1 MDIIERIPAEV
12 FPPGD
17 FLKEELDARGWSQT
31 DFAQILGKTI
41 KTVNEIVLGKR
52 RITPETA
59 RLLGQALGTS
69 ARVWVNL
76 ESAYQ
81 LYTAERNS
89 PMTNAVFRKALIYGT
104 FPIREMQKRG
114 WIDTTDNV
122 DVLEAQLD
130 SFYSAK
136 FRYAA
141 RKREDESKTP
151 LQLAWLHRTYN
162 LAKRMQVESYTKTKL
177 NKAFDELKSL
187 LGAEEEIRRVPEIL
201 RRAGVR
207 FLAVEALPTSKIDG
221 VCFWLDSKSPV
232 IAVSLRYDRIDHF
245 WFTLLHEL
253 HHVKHGHGKK
263 EAILDT
269 DVMKNDDISA
279 EEHLADDGAAHFL
292 IPSEEIEDFMRR
304 VQPLFNT
311 NQIKGFSKRIGVH
324 MGIVVGQLHHRKVID
339 YNRNRKTLVKVRNIV
354 TQTSTYDGW
363 GMVA

>member
-1 MDIIERIPAEV
+1 MATTEHIPAEV

-31 DFAQILGKTI
+31 DFAQILGKTT

-89 PMTNAVFRKALIYGT
+89 PMTDAVSRKALIYGT

-114 WIDTTDNV
+114 WIDKTDNV

-130 SFYSAK
+130 SFYASK

-141 RKREDESKTP
+141 RKHEDDSKAP

-162 LAKRMQVESYTKTKL
+162 LAKRMQVENYTKTKL
-177 NKAFDELKSL
+177 HKAFDELKSL
-187 LGAEEEIRRVPEIL
+187 LGAEEEIRHVSKIL
-201 RRAGVR
+201 GRAGVR

-221 VCFWLDSKSPV
+221 VCFWLNSKSPV

-253 HHVKHGHGKK
+253 HHVKYGHGKK

-269 DVMKNDDISA
+269 DLMINSDVST
-279 EEHLADDGAAHFL
+279 EERQANEGAVRFL
-292 IPSEEIEDFMRR
+292 IPPEEMEDFINCT
-304 VQPLFNT
+304 QPSFNT
-311 NQIKGFSKRIGVH
+311 NKIKAFAEYNGVH
-324 MGIVVGQLHHRKVID
+324 MGIVVGHLQHRKLIA
-339 YNRNRKTLVKVRNIV
+339 YSRNRKTLVKVRYIV
-354 TQTSTYDGW
+354 TQSSTYDGW
-363 GMVA
+363 GMGA